1 LNLFAA
7 AKTLVGGRTA
17 LACGAAAALGALALV
32 NRAAARRAERKHPP
46 RGEFIEVDGVRLHYS
61 DRGAGQPI
69 VLIHGNAVS
78 GDDWNTSGVADLLL
92 RDGHRVIV
100 FDRPGFGHSERPRGR
115 AWTAMQQAELLH
127 KALKQ
132 LGIERPVVVGH
143 SWGTIVAL
151 SMAVRRPADTAG
163 LVLLSGYYFWTLRPD
178 ALLVAAGAIPVLGD
192 VLRYTVSPW
201 LGRLLMPLQKRAM
214 FSPAAVTE
222 PFKREYS
229 DAMALRPSQIRATSM
244 DGALMIPGALRLR
257 RRYDELSMPVLIMAG
272 SGDKIVF
279 KRNAE
284 RLQASIPGSDL
295 RVVEGAGHMVHHS
308 APRRVVEAIR
318 SVAAASAGVPAAASR
333 EPAGPLRAVPA
344 GLAEA
349 A

>member
-1 LNLFAA
+1 
-7 AKTLVGGRTA
+7 V
-17 LACGAAAALGALALV
+17 
-32 NRAAARRAERKHPP
+32 
-46 RGEFIEVDGVRLHYS
+46 
-61 DRGAGQPI
+61 
-69 VLIHGNAVS
+69 
-78 GDDWNTSGVADLLL
+78 
-92 RDGHRVIV
+92 
-100 FDRPGFGHSERPRGR
+100 
-115 AWTAMQQAELLH
+115 
-127 KALKQ
+127 
-132 LGIERPVVVGH
+132 
-143 SWGTIVAL
+143 
-151 SMAVRRPADTAG
+151 
-163 LVLLSGYYFWTLRPD
+163 
-178 ALLVAAGAIPVLGD
+178 
-192 VLRYTVSPW
+192 
-201 LGRLLMPLQKRAM
+201 
-214 FSPAAVTE
+214 
-222 PFKREYS
+222 
-229 DAMALRPSQIRATSM
+229 